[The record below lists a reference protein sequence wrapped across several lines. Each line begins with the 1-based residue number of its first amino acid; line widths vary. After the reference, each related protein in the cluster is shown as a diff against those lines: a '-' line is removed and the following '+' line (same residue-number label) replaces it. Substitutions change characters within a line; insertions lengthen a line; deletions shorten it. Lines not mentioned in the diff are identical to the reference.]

1 MVAKTDLPR
10 AGLQYSLCPGHW
22 HMGVESP
29 SKQVESKFDPSI
41 PRKAKTRLISRHVCK
56 PQKNT
61 KDVSLQT
68 DVYGLF
74 LELSSCQAGSIFMK
88 LLFVNA
94 MSMCWVLK
102 VLTNAQVH
110 GTSLLPLSTW
120 ALCMLGVGAAHS
132 GSLAVHR
139 DSPWELLY
147 NVLLYFLSGLGP
159 SWAQRFLEFQG
170 FAGLSLRVARFWDSN
185 KVCASFVYA
194 FSHSFVHALFWLVPA
209 REGSPV
215 LDHTLSF
222 LSTLPYFSDL

>member
-1 MVAKTDLPR
+1 
-10 AGLQYSLCPGHW
+10 
-22 HMGVESP
+22 
-29 SKQVESKFDPSI
+29 
-41 PRKAKTRLISRHVCK
+41 
-56 PQKNT
+56 
-61 KDVSLQT
+61 
-68 DVYGLF
+68 
-74 LELSSCQAGSIFMK
+74 
-88 LLFVNA
+88 
-94 MSMCWVLK
+94 VLK

-194 FSHSFVHALFWLVPA
+194 FSHSFVHALF
-209 REGSPV
+209 
-215 LDHTLSF
+215 
-222 LSTLPYFSDL
+222 